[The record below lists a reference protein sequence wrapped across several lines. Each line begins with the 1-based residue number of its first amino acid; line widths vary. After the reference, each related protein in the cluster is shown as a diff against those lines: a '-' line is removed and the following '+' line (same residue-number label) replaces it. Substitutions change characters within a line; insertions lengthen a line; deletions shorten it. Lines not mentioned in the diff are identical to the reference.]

1 MAIDIDNSLIAMIVG
16 GVTSLLALGY
26 KAIRIIKSDKT
37 SDAIDSDEQQ
47 FRLSLREECKALR
60 EQNYQLCQEKILL
73 IERAVR
79 AESERDYLIK
89 KCEECIHKLGETQ

>member
-60 EQNYQLCQEKILL
+60 EQNYQLMADKLALLERCVKAEATVEYLREKCR
-73 IERAVR
+73 ECGY
-79 AESERDYLIK
+79 RDDD
-89 KCEECIHKLGETQ
+89 QA